1 MKYVAGTPSEV
12 RAASDK
18 KVSRRL
24 VEWLS
29 SLPKWNVSSNYEAV
43 GWTGKG
49 AVWLTLSAPHE
60 AQPPRLPPL
69 NAKVGQTRASL

>member
-1 MKYVAGTPSEV
+1 MAGTLSEV
-12 RAASDK
+12 RAASDE

-29 SLPKWNVSSNYEAV
+29 SAPKWNVSSNYEAV

-49 AVWLTLSAPHE
+49 RGVAYAERST
-60 AQPPRLPPL
+60 
-69 NAKVGQTRASL
+69 